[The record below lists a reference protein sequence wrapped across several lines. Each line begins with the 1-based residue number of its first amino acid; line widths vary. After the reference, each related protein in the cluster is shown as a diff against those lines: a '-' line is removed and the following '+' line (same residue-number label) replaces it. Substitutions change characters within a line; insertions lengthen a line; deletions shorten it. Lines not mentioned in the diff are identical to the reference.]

1 LTRYI
6 YVWYNISGTISGK
19 GGEKDMPAT
28 AIALWVVVMV
38 VVAVAVAVVGHAL
51 GWWGGGGG
59 HPHPDENVGRA
70 VDGFFGIYHQG
81 IQDPTIEEIGGGMLT
96 ISPGNARLLT
106 PRIRRRV
113 QQQQNQQQQN

>member
-1 LTRYI
+1 LTKYI
-6 YVWYNISGTISGK
+6 YVWYNKSGTILK
-19 GGEKDMPAT
+19 EVKKMPA
-28 AIALWVVVMV
+28 ALWVVLVV
-38 VVAVAVAVVGHAL
+38 VIVVAVAVLGHAF

-81 IQDPTIEEIGGGMLT
+81 IQDPSIEEIGGGMLT
-96 ISPGNARLLT
+96 ISPGNARLIT

-113 QQQQNQQQQN
+113 QQQQQQQQNQQQQN